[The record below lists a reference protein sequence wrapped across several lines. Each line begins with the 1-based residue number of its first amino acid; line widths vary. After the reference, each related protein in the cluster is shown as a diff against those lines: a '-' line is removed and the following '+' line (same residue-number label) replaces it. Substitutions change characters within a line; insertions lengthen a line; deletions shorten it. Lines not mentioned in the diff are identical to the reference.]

1 MKYFIF
7 VLIILACT
15 GGFNGCVVY
24 QSSVKTGDNKTITV
38 GNLIIMGFPLRRA
51 WEFNKATGESRVL
64 EVNVK

>member
-1 MKYFIF
+1 MKFFIF
-7 VLIILACT
+7 VLIMLTWASC
-15 GGFNGCVVY
+15 FNGCKVY

-51 WEFNKATGESRVL
+51 WEINKATGESRVL